1 MIPGLPPLSGR
12 VGDVIHRLAG
22 WIDRRRREI
31 LIVSLVVLVAAG
43 FLARRLPIRS
53 DITHL
58 LPPTTPSVVALHQLE
73 ARIPTFGT
81 ILVVAEGKDPA
92 RRARA
97 GQLLAKQLRGLDPE
111 LVTQVVADDRDARD
125 FVWQNRF
132 LFADLADL
140 KTARDA
146 LDDEIRRG
154 KLASNPLY
162 VDLEEEDEKAPSDA
176 RGAQPDGTAELR
188 RKLADARAKHDGTP
202 GLVSR
207 DGTMQLLVVRTT
219 FSNSELTLADRLV
232 ADLEARMDAV
242 QREVGPSVTISA
254 QGDVYTA
261 LAEHRALTRGVLIA
275 TLLTV
280 TVVAAGL
287 LLYFRSVV
295 ALAALFFSLA
305 VGTVA
310 TFAFT
315 RLTIGHLNL
324 ATAFLS
330 SIVVGNGINFGL
342 ILLARF
348 LEERRA
354 GKCGVEAIGAAM
366 AGTMAGTL
374 TAALT
379 ASVAYASLTITS
391 FEGFRHFGII
401 GGVGMIACWAAAYL
415 ILPAGLAVLERRGL
429 AVRRHE
435 PALGRVV
442 AWFLPRRPLPVAFFA
457 LALTVVAGAAA
468 YHFVVNDPLEKSMKN
483 LLSDSDELVTMRER
497 LHRVH
502 EAFSWD
508 TTGIFILAAP
518 DRATA
523 RDVVAKMR
531 AVDQGVAPGRRLF
544 SKVESLDDFLPRD
557 QAAKLTL
564 LADVRH
570 RIDDALPD
578 LDDADRAELL
588 ELRPP
593 DSLHALGEQ
602 DVPTSIA
609 TPYTEKDGTRGRL
622 VVAHARKGLDP
633 DDIPT
638 LISFTAAVRALQLG
652 DGVIVGGSMF
662 VFADVLEHMQ
672 SDGPRATVVAL
683 LGAILVVLLLVGGN
697 RHGVITL
704 VCCVSGTA
712 LMLAC
717 AWLLGLK
724 GNVLDFIALPI
735 TIGIGIDYSV
745 NIVTRVRRE
754 GLGSAHDALRTVGG
768 AVVVCSFTTIVGY
781 GSLLLSANR
790 GIRSF
795 GTAAIVG
802 EATCLLAA
810 LALAPALL
818 ALGRGARSPRPT
830 RPAQPD

>member
-1 MIPGLPPLSGR
+1 
-12 VGDVIHRLAG
+12 VGDAIHRLAG

-31 LIVSLVVLVAAG
+31 LIVSLVVLVGAG

-73 ARIPTFGT
+73 ARVPTFGT

-92 RRARA
+92 QRARA
-97 GQLLAKQLRGLDPE
+97 GQLLARQLAGLDPQ
-111 LVTQVVADDRDARD
+111 LVTQVIADDREARD
-125 FVWQNRF
+125 FVWRNRF
-132 LFADLADL
+132 LFADLPDL
-140 KTARDA
+140 EAARNA
-146 LDDEIRRG
+146 LDDEIRRA

-162 VDLEEEDEKAPSDA
+162 VDLEDEDEKPA
-176 RGAQPDGTAELR
+176 RGAGAQPDGTAELR
-188 RKLADARAKHDGTP
+188 RKLDEARARHEGAP

-219 FSNSELTLADRLV
+219 FSNSELTLGGRLV
-232 ADLEARMDAV
+232 ADLDARMAAV

-280 TVVAAGL
+280 VVVAAGL
-287 LLYFRSVV
+287 LLYFRSLV
-295 ALAALFFSLA
+295 ALGALFFSLA

-354 GKCGVEAIGAAM
+354 GKRGVDAIGAAM

-401 GGVGMIACWAAAYL
+401 GGAGMIACWAAAYL
-415 ILPAGLAVLERRGL
+415 ILPAGLAVLERRGMV
-429 AVRRHE
+429 ATRRE

-442 AWFLPRRPLPVAFFA
+442 AWFLPRRPLPVVFFG
-457 LALTVVAGAAA
+457 LALTVFASAAA

-483 LLSDSDELVTMRER
+483 LLSDSDELVRMRER

-502 EAFSWD
+502 DAFSWD

-518 DRATA
+518 DRAAA
-523 RDVVAKMR
+523 RDVVAKLR
-531 AVDQGVAPGRRLF
+531 AADLGVPAERRLL
-544 SKVESLDDFLPRD
+544 SKVESLDDLLPRE

-570 RIDDALPD
+570 RIDEALPD
-578 LDDADRAELL
+578 LDEAERDELL
-588 ELRPP
+588 QLRPP
-593 DSLHALGEQ
+593 ESLRALGDR
-602 DVPTSIA
+602 DVPASIA
-609 TPYTEKDGTRGRL
+609 APFTERDGTRGRL
-622 VVAHARKGLDP
+622 VVAHARRGLDP

-638 LISFTAAVRALQLG
+638 LISFTAAVRALHLG

-672 SDGPRATVVAL
+672 ADGPRATVVAL
-683 LGAILVVLLLVGGN
+683 LGAILVVLVLVGGN

-704 VCCVSGTA
+704 LCCVSGTA

-745 NIVTRVRRE
+745 NIVTRVRHE
-754 GLGSAHDALRTVGG
+754 GQGSAHRALQTVGG

-818 ALGRGARSPRPT
+818 ALGRGGRTPRPT
-830 RPAQPD
+830 RPTRPTVPAQTPE